1 MQVKLYSMH
10 GQLLSHQFSMGA
22 ECAREG
28 VLQASLFPRGL
39 AVLTHSNHLWVVTD
53 LAEPRPRSLAP
64 LSLPS
69 APQCMAVIEG
79 RHTNSG
85 SVEVCLPI

>member
-1 MQVKLYSMH
+1 MQVRLFSMH
-10 GQLLSHQFSMGA
+10 GQQLSHQFSMGA
-22 ECAREG
+22 ECAVEG
-28 VLQASLFPRGL
+28 VLQACLFPRGL
-39 AVLTHSNHLWVVTD
+39 AVMTQSHHLWVVTD

-64 LSLPS
+64 LALTS

-85 SVEVCLPI
+85 SIEVSF